1 MKKIVDEKTKK
12 KQVVFNTYEL
22 KGSTACPECHR
33 ILKDYDFKNLEER
46 ETISCLKC
54 GAKLKK

>member
-1 MKKIVDEKTKK
+1 MKKVVNEKTKQ

-22 KGSTACPECHR
+22 NGATACPECHR
-33 ILKDYDFKNLEER
+33 QFKDFDYKSLDER
-46 ETISCLKC
+46 GTISCLKC

>member
-1 MKKIVDEKTKK
+1 MKKIVDEKTKR

-22 KGSTACPECHR
+22 KGASACPECR
-33 ILKDYDFKNLEER
+33 RMLKDYDLKGLEER
-46 ETISCLKC
+46 GTISCLKC